1 MATTAHG
8 MHISPERGRPVGG
21 RKYVWQIPVRVT
33 HWVNALSIFVLFGTG
48 LFIATPVLMPTG
60 AAYQSFLMGRMR
72 ELHFVFGMALSISL
86 LVRIYWFWGGNNYAR
101 SGVPMFWKASWYK
114 AVFGQAQAY
123 LKLDRGQIHMGHN
136 ALAGF
141 SYLGFL
147 LMCVFEGVTGF
158 ALYGE
163 SNPRGFWDHV
173 CGWTLPLMGGSF
185 RVHMWHHMFAWLM
198 IVFVLFHVYI
208 VLYDV
213 FLYRD
218 GLIDSII
225 AGPKWY
231 EEGDHDADTWIS

>member
-1 MATTAHG
+1 
-8 MHISPERGRPVGG
+8 
-21 RKYVWQIPVRVT
+21 
-33 HWVNALSIFVLFGTG
+33 
-48 LFIATPVLMPTG
+48 
-60 AAYQSFLMGRMR
+60 
-72 ELHFVFGMALSISL
+72 
-86 LVRIYWFWGGNNYAR
+86 
-101 SGVPMFWKASWYK
+101 
-114 AVFGQAQAY
+114 
-123 LKLDRGQIHMGHN
+123 MGHN

-147 LMCVFEGVTGF
+147 AMCGFEGVTGF

-163 SNPRGFWDHV
+163 SNPGGFWDRV
-173 CGWTLPLMGGSF
+173 FGWTAPLMGGSF
-185 RVHMWHHMFAWLM
+185 RVHMWHHLFAWLM